1 MQFPKGTEDELS
13 YLGKLFGGVG
23 NITAQVVRKGLN
35 QITLGDPTDY
45 ILQLVAS
52 AVAGGASYIEVWNE
66 AQDFLIEFD
75 GVPVGSKQ
83 LQNLYSNLQSTSL
96 QLRKLALGLN
106 SAFATEIDQVV
117 VESWDGTSGC
127 RLTLKAGDQKVDPLR
142 AAPSPN
148 PRTTM
153 RLRFQERSKLRTV
166 TKLVTRFS
174 GTGLL
179 PEGEALRN
187 RCAHAGP
194 VISVSKLKINQPVDL
209 GPCLVWR
216 YLCPETPIP
225 SLELRVTKPRRGLVS
240 ERVSSGPFYAVLA
253 LGRPGPFKGFTCIA
267 GGATLP
273 AEETLR
279 FSGASIVAS
288 AGSLESDLKHSRI
301 SPNSTYVNLLG
312 ILEQEMVLMA
322 LQLLDS
328 LDTLSSED
336 KVEAAPI
343 LDDLATYLLEKHEHR
358 HLEKV
363 LRAVVEIRERCLPPG
378 HQDLMNSRFRL
389 ADYLSEHDRQD
400 EALPIYER
408 LVPSIQS
415 IAHNHLSKH
424 RIDEAVNE
432 FQRALELKM
441 VISDPTSPAL
451 AKEFHDLGE
460 ICKENRHPAAEDLY
474 RRALQIRELRVKDEP
489 QPVIDTLYGLADT
502 YRSRKLLAEAE
513 NLSRRALQMTEEI
526 HGPNHPSLVPHLKL
540 LAEILKGLGR
550 YGECTDLDSRA
561 MLLKYR
567 RG

>member
-1 MQFPKGTEDELS
+1 MQLPKGIDELS
-13 YLGKLFGGVG
+13 YLGNLFGGVG
-23 NITAQVVRKGLN
+23 NLTAQMVRKGLSS
-35 QITLGDPTDY
+35 ISLGDPTDY
-45 ILQLVAS
+45 VLQLVAS

-66 AQDFLIEFD
+66 GQDFLIEFD

-106 SAFATEIDQVV
+106 SAFATEIDQIV
-117 VESWDGTSGC
+117 VESWDGTSGS
-127 RLTLKAGDQKVDPLR
+127 RLTLRTGDQKVDPLR

-148 PRTTM
+148 PRTAM

-166 TKLVTRFS
+166 TKFVTRFS
-174 GTGLL
+174 GSGLL
-179 PEGEALRN
+179 PEGEALRT

-194 VISVSKLKINQPVDL
+194 LISVSKLKINQPVDV
-209 GPCLVWR
+209 GPCLIWR
-216 YLCPETPIP
+216 YLQPETPIP
-225 SLELRVTKPRRGLVS
+225 SLELRVVKPRRGLVS
-240 ERVSSGPFYAVLA
+240 ERTSSGPFYAVLA
-253 LGRPGPFKGFTCIA
+253 LGRPGPLKGFTCIA
-267 GGATLP
+267 GGATMP
-273 AEETLR
+273 AEANLR
-279 FSGASIVAS
+279 FEGASVVAS
-288 AGSLESDLKHSRI
+288 AGSLESDLKHERI
-301 SPNSTYVNLLG
+301 SANSTYINLLG

-322 LQLLDS
+322 LALLDA

-343 LDDLATYLLEKHEHR
+343 FDDLATYLLEKHEHR

-378 HQDLMNSRFRL
+378 HVDLMNSRYRL
-389 ADYLSEHDRQD
+389 ADYLTEQDRKA

-415 IAHNHLSKH
+415 IAHNHLQKH
-424 RIDEAVNE
+424 RIDEAVAE
-432 FQRALELKM
+432 FSRALELKM
-441 VISDPTSPAL
+441 VISDPTSPTL
-451 AKEFHDLGE
+451 AKEFFDLAE

-474 RRALQIRELRVKDEP
+474 RRALSIRELRVNEEP
-489 QPVIDTLYGLADT
+489 LLVIETLYGLADT

-513 NLSRRALQMTEEI
+513 NISRRALDMAEGL
-526 HGPNHPSLVPHLKL
+526 HGPNNPLLVPHLKL